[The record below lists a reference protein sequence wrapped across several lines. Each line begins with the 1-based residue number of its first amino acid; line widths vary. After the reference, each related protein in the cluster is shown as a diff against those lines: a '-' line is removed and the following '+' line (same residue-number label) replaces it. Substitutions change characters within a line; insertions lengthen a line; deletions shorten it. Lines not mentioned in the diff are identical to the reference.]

1 MLYSQG
7 RSEMDTIPRE
17 PDHWGVPQTPN
28 NVSSILSSNTAG
40 SNTGVKIVTCPGHHL
55 ISARPSTQHEVILKW
70 WNANENMGRGYFRV
84 GCRKPVKKQNY
95 LQKNK
100 EMLQS

>member
-28 NVSSILSSNTAG
+28 NVSSTFFNT
-40 SNTGVKIVTCPGHHL
+40 VHHL
-55 ISARPSTQHEVILKW
+55 QIPQVRTQASKLLLAPGTI
-70 WNANENMGRGYFRV
+70 
-84 GCRKPVKKQNY
+84 
-95 LQKNK
+95 
-100 EMLQS
+100 